1 MSMSTIWGFGDSLT
15 FGHGCRPDGP
25 LLEYYNEYKREGDKI
40 WLEWLGEWKG
50 MKTRNLGLCGA
61 SNEYIFDSVLD
72 NNKNIKSGDIVI
84 IGATIWGR
92 RDIPVGDRWL
102 PLLSILEVGGE
113 VMGAV
118 TGVNTMS
125 IEDRNIIVE
134 YQLRFG
140 EHPLWKERMVKRFS
154 FLKETLQRRGI
165 EVIQWYIH
173 DEVSRN
179 IEKIRHVSP
188 IDDSHY
194 SFAGHKAMAEYF
206 DKRLKG
212 ELI

>member
-1 MSMSTIWGFGDSLT
+1 MNTIWAFGDSLT
-15 FGHGCRPDGP
+15 FGYGCRPDGP
-25 LLEYYNEYKREGDKI
+25 LLEYYNEYKKEGDKI

-50 MKTRNLGLCGA
+50 MNTQNLGFCGA

-72 NNKNIKSGDIVI
+72 SNKNIKRGDIVV
-84 IGATIWGR
+84 IGSTIWGR
-92 RDIPVGDRWL
+92 KDIPIEDRWI
-102 PLLSILEVGGE
+102 PLLSIVEAGGE
-113 VMGAV
+113 V
-118 TGVNTMS
+118 TGLNTMS
-125 IEDRNIIVE
+125 IEDRDIIVE

-154 FLKETLQRRGI
+154 FLKETLQHRGI
-165 EVIQWYIH
+165 RVIQWHIH
-173 DEVSRN
+173 YEVSMG
-179 IEKIRHVSP
+179 IERIKEASHYN
-188 IDDSHY
+188 DSHY